1 MRARISVFAVAF
13 VAMLAGSLI
22 QAAPASAQVRIGVG
36 VGVGY
41 YRPYYGPWFS
51 FGYSWYP
58 GFYYG
63 YPYYGYPFYGY
74 PYARSY
80 YGYPYYG
87 YPGGYPYYYGA
98 SLRLQV
104 TPREAEVFVDG
115 YFAGT
120 VDDFDGTFQRLDAEP
135 GEHDLELYLPG
146 HRSVQQKLYLQP
158 GKTTKVKLAM
168 QPLAPGDSEP
178 VRPVGVPSSSRL
190 DARNGA
196 PRPRRQPRADD
207 VTPVEPTR
215 DRDATYGSLS
225 IRVQPGDAE
234 ILIDGERWEG
244 PATTER
250 FVVGLAAGRH
260 VIEIQKPGFRRYTTE
275 VTVRNGVTTP
285 LNVLLTPS
293 P

>member
-1 MRARISVFAVAF
+1 MRARIPVIAVAF
-13 VAMLAGSLI
+13 GAMLAASLI
-22 QAAPASAQVRIGVG
+22 QAAPASAQFRIGVG
-36 VGVGY
+36 IGY
-41 YRPYYGPWFS
+41 YYGGPFYGPRYA
-51 FGYSWYP
+51 FGWYP

-63 YPYYGYPFYGY
+63 YPFYGAPYYGYYGAPFYGY
-74 PYARSY
+74 
-80 YGYPYYG
+80 G
-87 YPGGYPYYYGA
+87 YPGAYPYYYNYGG

-120 VDDFDGTFQRLDAEP
+120 VDDFDGTFQRLDVEP
-135 GEHDLELYLPG
+135 GEHDVELYLPG
-146 HRSVQQKLYLQP
+146 HRSVQRKLYLQP
-158 GKTTKVKLAM
+158 GKTTSIKLAM
-168 QPLAPGDSEP
+168 QALAPGDPEP
-178 VRPVGVPSSSRL
+178 VRPVGVPTASRN
-190 DARNGA
+190 DARYSVT
-196 PRPRRQPRADD
+196 PRPRREPPTDDD
-207 VTPVEPTR
+207 VRPVEPR
-215 DRDATYGSLS
+215 RNGDATYGSLS

-244 PATTER
+244 AATTER
-250 FVVGLAAGRH
+250 FVVGLSAGRH

>member
-1 MRARISVFAVAF
+1 
-13 VAMLAGSLI
+13 
-22 QAAPASAQVRIGVG
+22 

-51 FGYSWYP
+51 YGYSWYP

-63 YPYYGYPFYGY
+63 YPYYGYPFGYGY
-74 PYARSY
+74 
-80 YGYPYYG
+80 YGGGPYYG
-87 YPGGYPYYYGA
+87 SPYFGYGAYPYYYGG
-98 SLRLQV
+98 SVRLQV

-120 VDDFDGTFQRLDAEP
+120 VDDFDGTFQRLDVEP

-158 GKTTKVKLAM
+158 GKTTRVKLAM
-168 QPLAPGDSEP
+168 QPLAPGDPEP
-178 VRPVGVPSSSRL
+178 ARPVGVPTASRT
-190 DARNGA
+190 DARYNAA
-196 PRPRRQPRADD
+196 PRPRRQPPTDD
-207 VTPVEPTR
+207 VRPVEPSR
-215 DRDATYGSLS
+215 NGDATYGSLS